1 MFYKKHFDSDE
12 DSKYSGGTV
21 KMILEEIKQQKH
33 VMTKAILYVDDDL
46 DLLLLIKKFLEQYE
60 DIHVHTCTSVR
71 QALEILKTTPVD
83 LVISDFLMPDITGLQ
98 FYQILKTE
106 YTEIP
111 FILFT
116 GSKQHS
122 LDQELIKMD
131 DILVIEKAHVFDNH
145 TKSFKHR
152 IRNILNY

>member
-21 KMILEEIKQQKH
+21 KMILEKSKQKKGIS
-33 VMTKAILYVDDDL
+33 KAILYVDNDF

-60 DIHVHTCTSVR
+60 DIHVHTCTSVQ

-122 LDQELIKMD
+122 LDQELIKME
-131 DILVIEKAHVFDNH
+131 DILVIEKAHVFYNH